1 MTDLAN
7 IQDAEPLQE
16 PNTHFC
22 KQLVSL
28 ASTNHVETSEDVYTI
43 HGMKL
48 IAGGTQIN
56 DALYERVVSHKLRK
70 PLESSIEVEDAI
82 GIDEMAEAAEKA
94 LDSSASLRKLA
105 GWKHDGKTP
114 VTFIKQMRLNSA
126 TTTLLNVHHSRNPA
140 LLNHCAEVSL
150 LAMGMSK
157 KLQAPDT
164 NFLQSMA
171 LAGILHDIGEV
182 YINPDLFQHGRK
194 QLAPAEWKQV
204 AAHPVVG
211 EILLRRIENL
221 PHIVPELILEHH
233 ERLDGFGYPRG
244 RRGERISTGGQI
256 LAAAEVISGLL
267 AKKARPIA
275 HAELAMK
282 LIPGEYNRQII
293 DLIAKAREE
302 VTPDN
307 PVGAKTANQDDD
319 LPELVQRL
327 LTKFTTIAK
336 ISGKLEQDAY
346 RFSGAFQKIFDAVME
361 RYTQIRRGFSSTGL
375 NTEIDV
381 PDVMKMINDEENVEI
396 RFETTLI
403 VNEISWRL
411 FELSRILALQL
422 DKLPQ
427 AEGQALL
434 ALETA
439 LSGSFSA

>member
-7 IQDAEPLQE
+7 IQDGEPLQE

-28 ASTNHVETSEDVYTI
+28 ASTNHVETSEDIYTT

-48 IAGGTQIN
+48 IAGGTQIS

-82 GIDEMAEAAEKA
+82 GINEMAEAAEKA

-105 GWKHDGKTP
+105 GWKHEGKTA
-114 VTFIKQMRLNSA
+114 VTFLKQMRLNAA

-140 LLNHCAEVSL
+140 LLQHCAEVSL

-157 KLQAPDT
+157 KLQSPDT

-182 YINPDLFQHGRK
+182 YINPELFQHGRK

-221 PHIVPELILEHH
+221 PHMVPELILEHH

-282 LIPGEYNRQII
+282 LIPGEYSRPII
-293 DLIAKAREE
+293 DLIAKTREE
-302 VTPDN
+302 IVPGNTSETE
-307 PVGAKTANQDDD
+307 TANEKND
-319 LPELVQRL
+319 LRQSVQAL
-327 LTKFTTIAK
+327 LAK
-336 ISGKLEQDAY
+336 LDNIRKVSEKLEQDAY
-346 RFSGAFQKIFDAVME
+346 RFSSTFQKIFDGVME
-361 RYTQIRRGFSSTGL
+361 RYIQIRRGLSSTGL
-375 NTEIDV
+375 NTDV
-381 PDVMKMINDEENVEI
+381 DAADVMKLMDEEDAEI
-396 RFETTLI
+396 RFEAALI

-411 FELSRILALQL
+411 FELSRIVALQI
-422 DKLPQ
+422 DKLPA

-434 ALETA
+434 SLETA
-439 LSGSFSA
+439 LSGSPTT